1 MHPLRLLTPI
11 AVVFAAVA
19 PATTQQPAPAA
30 PAPSVAEQLQR
41 EYAALVAKARPSVV
55 TLRAYRRAAP
65 QAVDAMASDP
75 VQTAKPAGGWATAAG
90 DAIYPGYVEY
100 AACSGFVVSE
110 HGEVLTVQNLLR
122 DADGALPDLIDI
134 ELHDHQR
141 AIGELVGSEP
151 TVNLAIVQAMVF
163 PNGHS
168 QKLAPLEFGD
178 SDKMLPGMQVLCIGD
193 PSGPDRFSSI
203 GTFIT
208 LPERDCYQDL
218 MSAFYQQI
226 ATVVPD
232 GAYGGPVVDL
242 SGKVIG
248 VLAPRDWQPGAPP
261 RQRTGV
267 ELALPSKIVRTLH
280 AAIRDVKSFRSPWF
294 GFAVMSRA
302 EIAAVH
308 GTEYYTQLEKPR
320 TGILIENVYDPS
332 PAKAAGVQPGDFL
345 VGFGATRIF
354 TPVDFQRCL
363 YLTGIGGKAAL
374 ELWRAGAKVEVELV
388 VEERPATAVP
398 R

>member
-1 MHPLRLLTPI
+1 MHPLFLLTPL
-11 AVVFAAVA
+11 AVA
-19 PATTQQPAPAA
+19 LLGAPASTQQPAPSA
-30 PAPSVAEQLQR
+30 PATSPAAALQR
-41 EYAALVAKARPSVV
+41 ERVALVRKVRPSVV

-65 QAVDAMASDP
+65 AVAEA
-75 VQTAKPAGGWATAAG
+75 TADGGWTAPAAEAT
-90 DAIYPGYVEY
+90 YPGFVEY
-100 AACSGFVVSE
+100 AACSGFVVSQD
-110 HGEVLTVQNLLR
+110 GEVLAVQNLLR
-122 DADGALPDLIDI
+122 DADGELPDLIDL

-141 AIGELVGSEP
+141 VIAELVGSEP
-151 TVNLAIVQAMVF
+151 TVNLAIVQATVF

-168 QKLAPLEFGD
+168 RQLVPLAFGD
-178 SDKMLPGMQVLCIGD
+178 SDQMLPGMEVLCIGD
-193 PSGPDRFSSI
+193 PSGPERFC
-203 GTFIT
+203 TFATFVT

-232 GAYGGPVVDL
+232 GAYGGPVVDYA
-242 SGKVIG
+242 GNVVG
-248 VLAPRDWQPGAPP
+248 VLAPRDWQPGAPSRP
-261 RQRTGV
+261 RTGL
-267 ELALPSKIVRTLH
+267 ELALPSKIVKTLH

-294 GFAVMSRA
+294 GFAVMSRP

-308 GTEYYTQLEKPR
+308 GTEYYTQLNKPR
-320 TGILIENVYDPS
+320 TGILVENVFEPS

-345 VGFGATRIF
+345 VGFGDTRIF

-363 YLTGIGGKAAL
+363 YLTGVGGKARL
-374 ELWRAGAKVEVELV
+374 ELWRAGEKVEVELM